1 MTNYNNTEDLNS
13 RKEGHC
19 KCPYSTSFC
28 SLFDLVNNFKVT
40 PGGSSRALKCNSIYL
55 IKGPLISFW

>member
-1 MTNYNNTEDLNS
+1 MTNYNNTEDLKS
-13 RKEGHC
+13 RKESHC

-40 PGGSSRALKCNSIYL
+40 LGGLSRAFKCNSIYF